1 MVERVSRISSTAS
14 SQAARV
20 DRSISLAEPDLAWA
34 AERQSV
40 ISKGL
45 ERHRDADPKGRS
57 EHNRSNSHEGSL
69 SDRLPNHPS
78 ATDQE
83 NDRAAELNLSGE
95 SERIGSG
102 NLEDADV
109 PFGDH
114 VGYI

>member
-1 MVERVSRISSTAS
+1 
-14 SQAARV
+14 
-20 DRSISLAEPDLAWA
+20 
-34 AERQSV
+34 
-40 ISKGL
+40 
-45 ERHRDADPKGRS
+45 
-57 EHNRSNSHEGSL
+57 L